1 MHMLEKFL
9 QQTEFKDFEDFKA
22 NYKLIVPDN
31 FNFGYDI
38 VDAWAEKEPDKK
50 ALLWT
55 NDQGECHEFT
65 FGEMK
70 KYTDQTASYFQSLG
84 IKKGDIVMAILKRR
98 YEFWFTIVALH
109 KIGAIIIP
117 ATHLLTKK
125 DLIYRNNAAEIK
137 AIVAVGEEPIITHI
151 NDSMAESPSVKM
163 LISVGHII
171 PEGWLDFHKGIE
183 NAAPFTPIYHVNE
196 NNDPLIISFTSGTT
210 GNAKMVLLDCVY
222 PLAHIITARYWHNLR
237 EDSLHL
243 TIADTGWL
251 KAVWGKLY
259 GQWIVGACV
268 FVYDH
273 EKFTPAA
280 MLEMIEKYH
289 ITSLCAPP
297 TIFRFLIRE
306 DLTHYDLSS
315 LEYCTIAGEALN
327 PAVYEQFLQL
337 TGIKLREGYGQSET
351 TLSLFTSPWVE
362 PKPGSMG
369 LINPHYDVDLLTPDG
384 RKAEVGEQGQI
395 VIRTD
400 KQYPV
405 GLFKGYYRN
414 EKLTNEA
421 FNNNVYYTG
430 DVAWRD
436 EDGYF
441 WFVGRADD
449 VIKSSGYRIGPFEVE
464 SALMTHPAVVEC
476 AITGVPDEIRGQIV
490 KATVV
495 LSKEYKDRAGE
506 MLIKEIQNHVKAV
519 TAPYKYPR
527 IIEFVDELPKTISG
541 KIRRTEIRE
550 KDNKNL

>member
-1 MHMLEKFL
+1 MLEKFL
-9 QQTEFKDFEDFKA
+9 QQTEFTDFEDFKA
-22 NYKLIVPDN
+22 NYKLIIPDN
-31 FNFGYDI
+31 FNFAYDV
-38 VDAWAEKEPDKK
+38 VDAWAAKEPNKR

-55 NDQGECHEFT
+55 NDQGECREFT
-65 FGEMK
+65 FGEIK
-70 KYTDQTASYFQSLG
+70 KYSDQTASYFQSLG

-98 YEFWFTIVALH
+98 YEFWFTILALH

-125 DLIYRNNAAEIK
+125 DLVYRNNAADIK
-137 AIVAVGEEPIITHI
+137 AIIAVGEETIINHI
-151 NDSMAESPSVKM
+151 NDSMPESPSVEI
-163 LISVGHII
+163 LISVGPAMH
-171 PEGWLDFHKGIE
+171 ENWLDFHKGIE
-183 NAAPFTPIYHVNE
+183 AAEPFTPIEKVNK
-196 NNDPLIISFTSGTT
+196 NDDPLIISFTSGTT
-210 GNAKMVLLDCVY
+210 GNPKMVLLDCVY
-222 PLAHIITARYWHNLR
+222 PLAHIITAKYWHNLH
-237 EDSLHL
+237 EDSVHL

-280 MLEMIEKYH
+280 ILEKIHEH
-289 ITSLCAPP
+289 RITSLCAPP

-306 DLTHYDLSS
+306 DLTKYDLSS

-327 PAVYEQFLQL
+327 PAVYEQFLKL
-337 TGIKLREGYGQSET
+337 TGIKLKEGYGQSET
-351 TLSLFTSPWVE
+351 TLSLFTAPWVE

-369 LINPHYDVDLLTPDG
+369 LINPHYDVDLLTPEG
-384 RKAEVGEQGQI
+384 RQAEVGEQGQI

-400 KQYPV
+400 KSYPV

-414 EKLTNEA
+414 ADLTNEA
-421 FNNNVYYTG
+421 WHDNIYYTG

-476 AITGVPDEIRGQIV
+476 AITGVPDEIRGQVV
-490 KATVV
+490 KATII
-495 LSKEYKDRAGE
+495 LSKEYKEKAGAE
-506 MLIKEIQNHVKAV
+506 LVKEIQEHVKTV

-527 IIEFVDELPKTISG
+527 IIEFVESLPKTISG

-550 KDNKNL
+550 NDAK

>member
-1 MHMLEKFL
+1 
-9 QQTEFKDFEDFKA
+9 
-22 NYKLIVPDN
+22 
-31 FNFGYDI
+31 
-38 VDAWAEKEPDKK
+38 
-50 ALLWT
+50 
-55 NDQGECHEFT
+55 
-65 FGEMK
+65 
-70 KYTDQTASYFQSLG
+70 
-84 IKKGDIVMAILKRR
+84 MAILKRR

-109 KIGAIIIP
+109 KIGAVIIP

-125 DLIYRNNAAEIK
+125 DLIYRNNAADIK
-137 AIVAVGEEPIITHI
+137 AIIAVGEEPIITHI
-151 NDSMAESPSVKM
+151 NDAMPESPSVEM

-183 NAAPFTPIYHVNE
+183 NAAPFTPIANVTDND
-196 NNDPLIISFTSGTT
+196 DPLIISFTSGTT

-222 PLAHIITARYWHNLR
+222 PLAHIITAKYWHNLH

-280 MLEMIEKYH
+280 MLEMIQKYR

-369 LINPHYDVDLLTPDG
+369 LINPHYDVDLLTPEG
-384 RKAEVGEQGQI
+384 RVAEVGEQGQI

-400 KQYPV
+400 KHYPV

-414 EKLTNEA
+414 EELTNEA
-421 FNNNVYYTG
+421 WHDNVYYTG

-490 KATVV
+490 KATII

-506 MLIKEIQNHVKAV
+506 KLIKEIQDHVKTV

-527 IIEFVDELPKTISG
+527 IIEFVNELPKTISG

-550 KDNKNL
+550 KDNNKL

>member
-1 MHMLEKFL
+1 MLEKFL

-125 DLIYRNNAAEIK
+125 DLIYRNNAADIK
-137 AIVAVGEEPIITHI
+137 AIIAVGEEPIITHI
-151 NDSMAESPSVKM
+151 NDSMPESPSVKM
-163 LISVGHII
+163 LISVGHIV

-183 NAAPFTPIYHVNE
+183 NAAPFTPIFHVNE
-196 NNDPLIISFTSGTT
+196 NEDPLIISFTSGTT

-222 PLAHIITARYWHNLR
+222 PLAHIITAKYWHNLR

-280 MLEMIEKYH
+280 MLEMIQKYH

-400 KQYPV
+400 KHYPV

-490 KATVV
+490 KATVI
-495 LSKEYKDRAGE
+495 LSKEYKERAGE
-506 MLIKEIQNHVKAV
+506 KLIKEIQDHVKAV

>member
-1 MHMLEKFL
+1 MLEKYL
-9 QQTEFKDFEDFKA
+9 KQTEFTDFEDFKA
-22 NYKLIVPDN
+22 NYKLLVPEN
-31 FNFGYDI
+31 FNFAYDV
-38 VDAWAEKEPDKK
+38 VDAWAAKEPNKK

-55 NDQGECHEFT
+55 NDQGECREFT
-65 FGEMK
+65 FGEIK
-70 KYTDQTASYFQSLG
+70 KYSDQTASYFQSIG

-98 YEFWFTIVALH
+98 YEFWFTIIALH
-109 KIGAIIIP
+109 KIGAVIIP

-125 DLIYRNNAAEIK
+125 DLIYRNNAADIK
-137 AIVAVGEEPIITHI
+137 AIIAVGEEPIITHI
-151 NDSMAESPSVKM
+151 NDSMPESPTVEM
-163 LISVGHII
+163 LISVGPIV
-171 PEGWLDFHKGIE
+171 PENWLDFHAGIE
-183 NAAPFTPIYHVNE
+183 NATPFTKVE
-196 NNDPLIISFTSGTT
+196 NANKNDDPLIISFTSGTT
-210 GNAKMVLLDCVY
+210 GNPKMVLLDCVY
-222 PLAHIITARYWHNLR
+222 PLAHIITAKYWHNLH
-237 EDSLHL
+237 EESIHL

-280 MLEMIEKYH
+280 MLEMIHKYK

-306 DLTHYDLSS
+306 DLTKYDLSS

-327 PAVYEQFLQL
+327 PAVYEQFLKL
-337 TGIKLREGYGQSET
+337 TGIKLKEGYGQSET
-351 TLSLFTSPWVE
+351 TLSLFTAPWVE

-369 LINPHYDVDLLTPDG
+369 LINPHYDVDLVTSEG
-384 RKAEVGEQGQI
+384 RVAEVGEQGQI

-400 KQYPV
+400 KSYPV

-414 EKLTNEA
+414 AELTNEA
-421 FNNNVYYTG
+421 WHDDIYYTG

-476 AITGVPDEIRGQIV
+476 AVTGVPDEIRGQLV
-490 KATVV
+490 KATVI
-495 LSKEYKDRAGE
+495 LSKEYKDKASE
-506 MLIKEIQNHVKAV
+506 ELVKEIQEHVKTV

-527 IIEFVDELPKTISG
+527 IIEFVDTLPKTISG

-550 KDNKNL
+550 KDNQN

>member
-1 MHMLEKFL
+1 MIENYLE
-9 QQTEFKDFEDFKA
+9 QTEFSNFEDFKA
-22 NYKLIVPDN
+22 NYKLIVPNN

-38 VDAWAEKEPDKK
+38 VDQWAAKEPNKR

-55 NDQGECHEFT
+55 NDLGESHEFS
-65 FGEMK
+65 FLEMK
-70 KYTDQTASYFQSLG
+70 QYTDQTASYFQSLG

-98 YEFWFTIVALH
+98 YEFWFTIIALH

-125 DLIYRNNAAEIK
+125 DYIYRNNAADIK
-137 AIVAVGEEPIITHI
+137 AIIAVGEENIIKSI
-151 NDSMAESPSVKM
+151 NDSMPESPCVEM
-163 LISVGHII
+163 LISVGKIV
-171 PEGWLDFHKGIE
+171 PEGWLDFHEGIE
-183 NAAPFTPIYHVNE
+183 NASPFTPIDKVTNNE
-196 NNDPLIISFTSGTT
+196 DPLIISFTSGTT
-210 GNAKMVLLDCVY
+210 GNPKMVMLDCVY
-222 PLAHIITARYWHNLR
+222 PLAHIVTAKFWHNLH
-237 EDSLHL
+237 EKSLHL

-273 EKFTPAA
+273 EKFTPVD
-280 MLEMIEKYH
+280 MLAMIEKYK

-306 DLTHYDLSS
+306 DISKYDLSS

-327 PAVYEQFLQL
+327 PAVYEQFLKL

-351 TLSLFTSPWVE
+351 TLTLFTSPWVE

-369 LINPHYDVDLLTPDG
+369 LANPHYDMDLLTPEG
-384 RKAEVGEQGQI
+384 RSAEVGEQGQI

-400 KQYPV
+400 KCYPE

-414 EKLTNEA
+414 ESLTNEA
-421 FNNNVYYTG
+421 WHDNVYYTG

-436 EDGYF
+436 EDGYY
-441 WFVGRADD
+441 WFVGRTDD

-476 AITGVPDEIRGQIV
+476 AITGIPDEIRGQIV
-490 KATVV
+490 KATII
-495 LSKEYKDRAGE
+495 LANEYKEKAGE
-506 MLIKEIQNHVKAV
+506 LLIKEIQDHVKSV

-527 IIEFVDELPKTISG
+527 IIQFVEELPKTISG
-541 KIRRTEIRE
+541 KIRRAEIRE
-550 KDNKNL
+550 RDNNN

>member
-1 MHMLEKFL
+1 MLEKYL
-9 QQTEFKDFEDFKA
+9 QQTEFTDFEDFKA
-22 NYKLIVPDN
+22 NYKLLVPEN

-38 VDAWAEKEPDKK
+38 VDAWAAKEPNKK

-55 NDQGECHEFT
+55 NDQGECREFT
-65 FGEMK
+65 FGEIK
-70 KYTDQTASYFQSLG
+70 KYTDQTASYFQSIG

-98 YEFWFTIVALH
+98 YEFWFTIIALH

-125 DLIYRNNAAEIK
+125 DLIYRNNAADIK
-137 AIVAVGEEPIITHI
+137 AIIAVGDETIIKHI
-151 NDSMAESPSVKM
+151 NDSMPESPSVEM
-163 LISVGHII
+163 LISVGPVV
-171 PEGWLDFHKGIE
+171 PENWLDFHQGID
-183 NAAPFTPIYHVNE
+183 NAAPFTPIHNVNK
-196 NNDPLIISFTSGTT
+196 NDDALIISFTSGTT

-222 PLAHIITARYWHNLR
+222 PLAHIITAKYWHNLH
-237 EDSLHL
+237 EDSIHL

-280 MLEMIEKYH
+280 ILEKIQEHH

-306 DLTHYDLSS
+306 DLTKYDLSS

-327 PAVYEQFLQL
+327 PAVYEQFLKL

-369 LINPHYDVDLLTPDG
+369 LINPHYDVDLLTPEG
-384 RKAEVGEQGQI
+384 RSAEVGEQGQI

-400 KQYPV
+400 KSYPV

-414 EKLTNEA
+414 TQLTNEA
-421 FNNNVYYTG
+421 WHDDVYYTG

-490 KATVV
+490 KATVI
-495 LSKEYKDRAGE
+495 LSREYRDQAGE
-506 MLIKEIQNHVKAV
+506 ALVREIQEHVKTV

-550 KDNKNL
+550 RDNK

>member
-1 MHMLEKFL
+1 MLEKYL
-9 QQTEFKDFEDFKA
+9 KQTQFTDFEDFKA
-22 NYKLIVPDN
+22 NYKLLVPEN
-31 FNFGYDI
+31 FNFAYDV
-38 VDAWAEKEPDKK
+38 VDAWAAKEPNKK

-55 NDQGECHEFT
+55 NDQGECREFT
-65 FGEMK
+65 FGEIK
-70 KYTDQTASYFQSLG
+70 KYSDQTASYFQSLG

-98 YEFWFTIVALH
+98 YEFWFTIIALH
-109 KIGAIIIP
+109 KIGAVIIP

-125 DLIYRNNAAEIK
+125 DLIYRNNAADIK
-137 AIVAVGEEPIITHI
+137 AIVAVGEETIINHI
-151 NDSMAESPSVKM
+151 NDSMPESPTVEM
-163 LISVGHII
+163 LISVGPIV
-171 PEGWLDFHKGIE
+171 PENWLDFHKGIE
-183 NAAPFTPIYHVNE
+183 NATHFTKVE
-196 NNDPLIISFTSGTT
+196 NANKNDDPLIISFTSGTT
-210 GNAKMVLLDCVY
+210 GNPKMVLLDCVY
-222 PLAHIITARYWHNLR
+222 PLAHIITAKYWHNLH
-237 EDSLHL
+237 EDSIHL

-280 MLEMIEKYH
+280 MLEMIQKYR

-306 DLTHYDLSS
+306 DLTKYDLSS

-327 PAVYEQFLQL
+327 PAVYEQFLKL
-337 TGIKLREGYGQSET
+337 TGIKLKEGYGQSET
-351 TLSLFTSPWVE
+351 TLSLFTAPWVE

-369 LINPHYDVDLLTPDG
+369 LISPHYDVDLVTTEG
-384 RKAEVGEQGQI
+384 RVAEVGEQGQI

-400 KQYPV
+400 KNYPV

-414 EKLTNEA
+414 AELTTEA
-421 FNNNVYYTG
+421 WHDDIYYTG
-430 DVAWRD
+430 DVAWQD
-436 EDGYF
+436 EDGFF

-476 AITGVPDEIRGQIV
+476 AVTGVPDEIRGQLV
-490 KATVV
+490 KATVI
-495 LSKEYKDRAGE
+495 LSKEYKDKAGE
-506 MLIKEIQNHVKAV
+506 ELVKEIQEHVKTV

-527 IIEFVDELPKTISG
+527 IIEFVDSLPKTISG

-550 KDNKNL
+550 KDNQN

>member
-1 MHMLEKFL
+1 MLEKFL

-38 VDAWAEKEPDKK
+38 VDAWAAKEPNKK

-55 NDQGECHEFT
+55 NDQGECREFT
-65 FGEMK
+65 FSDMK

-125 DLIYRNNAAEIK
+125 DLIYRNNAADIK
-137 AIVAVGEEPIITHI
+137 AIIAVGEEPIITHI
-151 NDSMAESPSVKM
+151 NDAMPESPSVEM

-171 PEGWLDFHKGIE
+171 PDGWLDFHKGID
-183 NAAPFTPIYHVNE
+183 NAAPFTPIHHVNE
-196 NNDPLIISFTSGTT
+196 NEDPLIISFTSGTT

-222 PLAHIITARYWHNLR
+222 PLAHIITAKYWHNLH

-280 MLEMIEKYH
+280 MLEMIQKYH

-337 TGIKLREGYGQSET
+337 TGIKLKEGYGQSET

-369 LINPHYDVDLLTPDG
+369 LINPHYDVDLLTPEG

-414 EKLTNEA
+414 EVLTKEA
-421 FNNNVYYTG
+421 WHDDVYYTG

-476 AITGVPDEIRGQIV
+476 AITGVPDEIRGQVV
-490 KATVV
+490 KATII
-495 LSKEYKDRAGE
+495 LSKEYKALAGE
-506 MLIKEIQNHVKAV
+506 KLIKEIQEHVKNV

-527 IIEFVDELPKTISG
+527 IIEFVEELPKTISG

-550 KDNKNL
+550 KDKNNL

>member
-1 MHMLEKFL
+1 MLEKFL
-9 QQTEFKDFEDFKA
+9 KQTQFTDFEDFKA
-22 NYKLIVPDN
+22 NYKLIVPEN

-38 VDAWAEKEPDKK
+38 VDAWAAKEPNKK

-55 NDQGECHEFT
+55 NDQGECREFT
-65 FGEMK
+65 FGEIK
-70 KYTDQTASYFQSLG
+70 KYSDQTASYFQSLG

-98 YEFWFTIVALH
+98 YEFWFTIIALH
-109 KIGAIIIP
+109 KIGAVIIP

-125 DLIYRNNAAEIK
+125 DLVYRNNAADIK
-137 AIVAVGEEPIITHI
+137 AIIAVGEETIINHI
-151 NDSMAESPSVKM
+151 NDSMHESPSVEM
-163 LISVGHII
+163 LISVGPTV
-171 PEGWLDFHKGIE
+171 PENWLDFHKGIE
-183 NAAPFTPIYHVNE
+183 SAEPFIPIKNATKND
-196 NNDPLIISFTSGTT
+196 DPLIISFTSGTT
-210 GNAKMVLLDCVY
+210 GNPKMVLLDCVY
-222 PLAHIITARYWHNLR
+222 PLAHIITAKYWHNLH
-237 EDSLHL
+237 EDSIHL

-280 MLEMIEKYH
+280 MLEMIQKYR

-306 DLTHYDLSS
+306 VLSNYDLSS

-327 PAVYEQFLQL
+327 PAVYEQFLKL
-337 TGIKLREGYGQSET
+337 TGIKLKEGYGQSET

-369 LINPHYDVDLLTPDG
+369 LINPHYDVDLITPEG
-384 RKAEVGEQGQI
+384 RQAEVGEQGQI

-400 KQYPV
+400 KSYPV

-414 EKLTNEA
+414 EQLTNEA
-421 FNNNVYYTG
+421 WHDNIYYTG

-436 EDGYF
+436 EDDYF

-476 AITGVPDEIRGQIV
+476 AVTGVPDEIRGQLV
-490 KATVV
+490 KATII
-495 LSKEYKDRAGE
+495 LSKEYKDKAGE
-506 MLIKEIQNHVKAV
+506 ELVKEIQEHVKTV

-527 IIEFVDELPKTISG
+527 IIEFVESLPKTISG

-550 KDNKNL
+550 RDIKN